1 MEKQIFW
8 LTKQKEIKK
17 REWIKLGLSVASE
30 GGSEVDSVAPWK
42 SQSPQKTKAS
52 ILLACLSCIQ
62 ICTSVLVT
70 HLSIIELIN

>member
-30 GGSEVDSVAPWK
+30 GGEWGG
-42 SQSPQKTKAS
+42 
-52 ILLACLSCIQ
+52 
-62 ICTSVLVT
+62 
-70 HLSIIELIN
+70 